1 MLLCLQKYI
10 ILSKASF
17 FCYFASQRDA
27 KKSSRRKLK
36 LFANKIKIVREQF
49 QKSSRT
55 LSGLFANSFLI
66 VLAESGKTLI
76 ILLLPDL
83 KTRFLLPS
91 FSLFFP
97 SFLSS
102 PLVLLVH
109 TSYIVTNR
117 NHRTVNERYL
127 YADSNRIVS
136 QRRLNKIIPPIHIE
150 G

>member
-1 MLLCLQKYI
+1 MLKGQY
-10 ILSKASF
+10 SKSKE
-17 FCYFASQRDA
+17 RR

-36 LFANKIKIVREQF
+36 EFANKIKIVREQF

-76 ILLLPDL
+76 SLLLL
-83 KTRFLLPS
+83 GLETRFLLPS
-91 FSLFFP
+91 FSLSFP

-109 TSYIVTNR
+109 T
-117 NHRTVNERYL
+117 
-127 YADSNRIVS
+127 
-136 QRRLNKIIPPIHIE
+136 
-150 G
+150 